1 MVHWIDTHTHFGMLE
16 EGAEAGLEKAKSL
29 GVQKFINIGTN
40 PEDHEQVYDFA
51 QKHYPTVFCT
61 LGVHPHDAKIY
72 NDEVD
77 KYLRL
82 KSPNKEVIA
91 IGEIGLDYYYLN
103 STKEEQK
110 SAFERQLQVAADLG
124 LPVEIHTRDAE
135 EDTIEILK
143 KFQGKVKG
151 LLHCFTGTQWLAD
164 EALKIGFNISIS
176 GVVTFKNAED
186 LRSIVKSLP
195 LDRIHV
201 ETDAPFLAPVPQRG
215 KKNTPAFVT
224 HVGEFVAQLKGVTP
238 EALSEQILKNTKA
251 LFSKFIESERPSS
264 SQRRNCVLDTLVEA
278 TVAIF
283 DFFHF

>member
-1 MVHWIDTHTHFGMLE
+1 MVQWIDTHTHFGMLE

-72 NDEVD
+72 TDEVD

-82 KSPNKEVIA
+82 KSQNKEVIA

-110 SAFERQLQVAADLG
+110 AAFERQLQVAADLG

-143 KFQGKVKG
+143 KYQGKVKG

-224 HVGEFVAQLKGVTP
+224 HVGEFVAGLKGVTP
-238 EALSEQILKNTKA
+238 EELSAQILKNTKT
-251 LFSKFIESERPSS
+251 LFPKFI
-264 SQRRNCVLDTLVEA
+264 
-278 TVAIF
+278 
-283 DFFHF
+283 

>member
-1 MVHWIDTHTHFGMLE
+1 MIQWIDTHTHFGMLE
-16 EGAEAGLEKAKSL
+16 EGAEAGLALAKSY
-29 GVQKFINIGTN
+29 GVEKFINIGTN
-40 PEDHEQVYDFA
+40 PEDHEEVYNFA
-51 QKHYPTVFCT
+51 QKHYPAVFCT

-72 NDEVD
+72 TDDVD
-77 KYLRL
+77 TYLRN
-82 KSPNKEVIA
+82 KGKNKEVIA

-110 SAFERQLQVAADLG
+110 LAFERQLQVAADLG

-135 EDTIEILK
+135 EDTLEILK
-143 KFQGKVKG
+143 KYQGKVKG

-238 EALSEQILKNTKA
+238 EELSAQILKNTKA
-251 LFSKFIESERPSS
+251 LFSKF
-264 SQRRNCVLDTLVEA
+264 V
-278 TVAIF
+278 
-283 DFFHF
+283 